1 MTAAKGK
8 RLAAAKKTMTRKV
21 HLHIENYDDLGPVFE
36 VTPKRIKEALA
47 RHPKMARQV
56 HITTGREG
64 RTLAKNLKTADV
76 LFTWYINDR
85 DRFAEMAPH
94 VRWVAVHGAGVSH
107 LMPLNWLPEGA
118 VMTNSAG
125 VHGDRANEY
134 AMMAILMLN
143 NRVPEMTTNQRR
155 SRWDQLFNSGI
166 KDKTLLIVGVGAVG
180 AGAAR
185 HAKHFGLNVIG
196 VRRSGKP
203 RPYVDE
209 MHTPDKLRRLLPKAD
224 FLLICAPDT
233 VHTHH
238 MIGKI
243 ELDLMKKGAGICVFS
258 RSGTVDYKALRTKLQ
273 RGDLRAVLDVFDP
286 EPLPKSSPLWKTPNL
301 VITPH
306 CSSDDWDL
314 YTPRTLDLLFENMS
328 RFLRGRKL
336 KNIVDPVLQY

>member
-8 RLAAAKKTMTRKV
+8 RLAAANKFTARKV

-36 VTPKRIKEALA
+36 VTRKRIKEALA
-47 RHPKMARQV
+47 RHPNMARQV

-76 LFTWYINDR
+76 LFTWHINDR
-85 DRFAEMAPH
+85 DKFAEVAPN
-94 VRWVAVHGAGVSH
+94 VRWVAIHGAGVSH

-143 NRVPEMTTNQRR
+143 NRVPEMMTNQRR
-155 SRWDQLFNSGI
+155 SRWEQLFNSGI
-166 KDKTLLIVGVGAVG
+166 KGKTLLIVGVGAVG

-203 RPYVDE
+203 RRYVDE

-224 FLLICAPDT
+224 FLLMCAPDT

-238 MIGKI
+238 MISKN

-258 RSGTVDYKALRTKLQ
+258 RSGTVDYKALRKKLQ
-273 RGDLRAVLDVFDP
+273 QGVLHAVLDVFNP
-286 EPLPKSSPLWKTPNL
+286 EPLPKSSPLWNTPNL

-306 CSSDDWDL
+306 CSSDDWNF

>member
-1 MTAAKGK
+1 MTAVKGK
-8 RLAAAKKTMTRKV
+8 RLAATNKSTARKV
-21 HLHIENYDDLGPVFE
+21 HLHIDNNDDLGPVFE
-36 VTPKRIKEALA
+36 VTPKRIEDALA
-47 RHPKMARQV
+47 RHPKMARYVQ
-56 HITTGREG
+56 ITTSRGG

-76 LFTWYINDR
+76 LFTWHINDR
-85 DRFAEMAPH
+85 DKFAQVAPN
-94 VRWVAVHGAGVSH
+94 VRWVAIHGAGVSH

-155 SRWDQLFNSGI
+155 SRWEQLFNSGV
-166 KDKTLLIVGVGAVG
+166 KGKTLLIVGVGAVG

-203 RPYVDE
+203 RRYVDE

-224 FLLICAPDT
+224 FLLMCAPDT
-233 VHTHH
+233 VHTHQ
-238 MIGKI
+238 MISKK

-258 RSGTVDYKALRTKLQ
+258 RAGTVDYKALRTKLQ
-273 RGDLRAVLDVFDP
+273 RGDLHAVLDVFNP

-306 CSSDDWDL
+306 CSSDDWEL

-336 KNIVDPVLQY
+336 KNIVDPELQY